1 MAAPMARGSMT
12 RHSPAPRVISA
23 RVVAVLV
30 GSEVPASTSTAPTEA
45 RPAAKASQRSC
56 WRSSPRARRNRT
68 ASETA
73 AIGTVSNTT
82 ARRPGG

>member
-1 MAAPMARGSMT
+1 LGRLLSLLDRGQGG
-12 RHSPAPRVISA
+12 A
-23 RVVAVLV
+23 VAVLV

-56 WRSSPRARRNRT
+56 WPSSPRARRNRT
-68 ASETA
+68 ASETGV
-73 AIGTVSNTT
+73 IGTVSNTT

>member
-1 MAAPMARGSMT
+1 MAAPMARGAGP
-12 RHSPAPRVISA
+12 RHSPAPQVISA